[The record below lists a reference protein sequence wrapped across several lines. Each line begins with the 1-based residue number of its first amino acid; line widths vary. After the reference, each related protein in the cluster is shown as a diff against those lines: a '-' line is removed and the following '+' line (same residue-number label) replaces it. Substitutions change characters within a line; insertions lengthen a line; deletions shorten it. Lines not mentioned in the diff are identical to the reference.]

1 MDKDIDIWK
10 QRNEILHKKVN
21 RQMTEIKDLHKHETI
36 FDLARRFPNKTY
48 RELEKYRDADREE
61 EAQQIP
67 LTESQKK
74 QEELEP
80 IEGAEQDNPTLW
92 EIAKENK
99 VSYADAIPIQEE
111 MRLKRDALK
120 AACTLGEMRKDRTP
134 LADMKKRAEEA
145 EGELSIMKGIETNRV
160 KEAQAKSNQ
169 LQEELDRVKKDNN
182 DLFLRIAEL
191 TEVEES
197 HRKANGKLQERLTEV
212 EEDNKKLSHQIGDK
226 LERARKAGL

>member
-1 MDKDIDIWK
+1 MDKDKHVWE

-21 RQMTEIKDLHKHETI
+21 RQMDEIKELHKESETI
-36 FDLARRFPNKTY
+36 FDLARKYPNKTY
-48 RELEKYRDADREE
+48 RELEKYRDADRQE
-61 EAQQIP
+61 EAQQISS
-67 LTESQKK
+67 TE
-74 QEELEP
+74 
-80 IEGAEQDNPTLW
+80 INW
-92 EIAKENK
+92 
-99 VSYADAIPIQEE
+99 
-111 MRLKRDALK
+111 
-120 AACTLGEMRKDRTP
+120 
-134 LADMKKRAEEA
+134 KKRAQEA
-145 EGELSIMKGIETNRV
+145 EGEMSILKGIETNRV

-169 LQEELDRVKKDNN
+169 LQDELDRVKKDNN